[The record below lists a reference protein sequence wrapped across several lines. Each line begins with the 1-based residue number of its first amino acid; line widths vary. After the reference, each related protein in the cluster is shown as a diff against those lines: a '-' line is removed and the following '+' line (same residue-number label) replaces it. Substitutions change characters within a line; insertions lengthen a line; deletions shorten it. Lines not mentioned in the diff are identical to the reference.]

1 MRFLPFRLLRLQN
14 GQRRGNVRMN
24 SRKITRFA
32 FFFHSFAGQ
41 KLLSTRARHALEF
54 RLVDMAVLSIRYLL
68 CEESLTPDSLIN
80 FVLFRRFF
88 CAKFNLVLFVCFL
101 FSSSTLWPVSSFIQ
115 LIGDL
120 SELREKSYDDNGR
133 AIASSCSSINSR
145 QEVQSGNN
153 QIFFL
158 NEEKVEARSRISVQF
173 QLKANEKL
181 QSLLSCRVQLGAQ
194 EFH

>member
-54 RLVDMAVLSIRYLL
+54 RLVDMALLSIRYLS

-80 FVLFRRFF
+80 FFLFRRFF
-88 CAKFNLVLFVCFL
+88 CAKFNIVCFFL
-101 FSSSTLWPVSSFIQ
+101 FLDPLTRQFVYSVNRRPERIARE
-115 LIGDL
+115 
-120 SELREKSYDDNGR
+120 ELR
-133 AIASSCSSINSR
+133 R
-145 QEVQSGNN
+145 Q
-153 QIFFL
+153 
-158 NEEKVEARSRISVQF
+158 RSRHRVLVQF
-173 QLKANEKL
+173 HQ
-181 QSLLSCRVQLGAQ
+181 QSTGSPIR
-194 EFH
+194 